1 MSSSSKPS
9 KTTDPKD
16 SPVADKSKEP
26 QKQALSLEEDDEFE
40 DFLVEDWKDSETDV
54 QNPPGGRL
62 WEESWDDDD
71 TTEDF
76 STQLREELKKNPTK

>member
-40 DFLVEDWKDSETDV
+40 DFPVEGELQRVWLGLRGCELIRDAV
-54 QNPPGGRL
+54 CGGENNRL
-62 WEESWDDDD
+62 EG
-71 TTEDF
+71 
-76 STQLREELKKNPTK
+76 

>member
-40 DFLVEDWKDSETDV
+40 DFPVEGELQRV
-54 QNPPGGRL
+54 LLGL
-62 WEESWDDDD
+62 WGC
-71 TTEDF
+71 
-76 STQLREELKKNPTK
+76 ELIRDAVVWRGE